1 MPARCP
7 HGWPVADCITSYL
20 ILVAMVP
27 VVIQHC
33 QPQEAVQAGHTWSV
47 QGTLYIQ
54 VHGLTP
60 LGPT

>member
-1 MPARCP
+1 
-7 HGWPVADCITSYL
+7 
-20 ILVAMVP
+20 MVP

-33 QPQEAVQAGHTWSV
+33 QQQEAVQAGHTWSV